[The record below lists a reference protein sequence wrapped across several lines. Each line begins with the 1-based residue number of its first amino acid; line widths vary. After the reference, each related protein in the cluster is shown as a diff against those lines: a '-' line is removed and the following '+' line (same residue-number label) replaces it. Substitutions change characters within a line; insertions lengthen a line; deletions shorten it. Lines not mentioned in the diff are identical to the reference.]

1 MKIIDKYVLRE
12 HLGPL
17 LFALSALTSLLL
29 LNYVAK
35 QFGKL
40 VGKGLGWDVIGE
52 FFLLALP
59 FTVAMTVPMAVLMCT
74 LYAFSRMASENEIT
88 AFKASGVSIGRLMKP
103 VIWASVL
110 LAVVMI
116 VFNDQVLPRSNHRLS
131 QLQSDVLRKKPTFA
145 LREQVT
151 NKVSDRLWLR
161 AGHITPGTGAMREV
175 IIYDFTDP
183 EHSRTIYADSGT
195 LAITPDQRDLALD
208 LFDGVMQEFPRNAP
222 GFAAAGR
229 PPSDR
234 GSAVYQQTFFGHAR
248 RLVRDVGNQLER
260 SGGPQPKGERERTVC
275 ELQAGYVSASRDYAA
290 AYEDMTR
297 FARLAA
303 AEGKTME
310 VPRRRTTYVR
320 NGLGALY
327 CRGLAALGISTAM
340 AADLYASGQ
349 DRGGSAA
356 APEATQDP
364 VPMAAAESTA
374 TTDTTADTTVAAAAP
389 PDTATR
395 TRLGVGSG
403 IAPSMGGVEG
413 VFEAASLRA
422 RMSLMAIN
430 SYDVEIHKKFALAT
444 ACIVFVLL
452 GAPIALRFPRGG
464 VGAVI
469 GVSIGVFA
477 LYYVGLIA
485 GETVAKADYLPPFV
499 TMWSANIIFTL
510 VGLALLARAGRES
523 STARGGDL
531 GDMADTARISLARLG
546 RRVGLRSDRR
556 RRAA

>member
-1 MKIIDKYVLRE
+1 MKIIDKYVLKE

-40 VGKGLGWDVIGE
+40 VGKGLGWEVIGE

-59 FTVAMTVPMAVLMCT
+59 FTVAMTVPMAVLMST
-74 LYAFSRMASENEIT
+74 LYAFSRIASENEIT
-88 AFKASGVSIGRLMKP
+88 ALKASGVSIGRLMKP

-110 LAVVMI
+110 LSLGMI
-116 VFNDQVLPRSNHRLS
+116 LFNDQLLPRSNHRLS

-145 LREQVT
+145 LKEQVT

-161 AGHITPGTGAMREV
+161 AGHITPGTGEMREV
-175 IIYDFTDP
+175 VIYDFTDP
-183 EHSRTIYADSGT
+183 EHSRTIFADSGT

-208 LFDGVMQEFPRNAP
+208 LFDGVMQEFPRSAP

-229 PPSDR
+229 AAPDG

-260 SGGPQPKGERERTVC
+260 SGGPQPKSERERTVC
-275 ELQAGYVSASRDYAA
+275 ELQDGYVTAARDYAA
-290 AYEDMTR
+290 AYDDMAR

-303 AEGKTME
+303 AEGKTFE
-310 VPRRRTTYVR
+310 VPSRRTTYAQ

-327 CRGLAALGISTAM
+327 CRGLAALGVPTAM
-340 AADLYASGQ
+340 AAGVAQTD
-349 DRGGSAA
+349 SAA
-356 APEATQDP
+356 A
-364 VPMAAAESTA
+364 AAAAA
-374 TTDTTADTTVAAAAP
+374 TTDSAAADGAGR
-389 PDTATR
+389 R
-395 TRLGVGSG
+395 TGSG

-413 VFEAASLRA
+413 VFESASLRA
-422 RMSLMAIN
+422 RMSLMALN

-469 GVSIGVFA
+469 GVSMGVFA

-499 TMWSANIIFTL
+499 AMWSSNIIFTL
-510 VGLALLARAGRES
+510 LGLVLLARAGRES

-531 GDMADTARISLARLG
+531 GDMLDTMRVSLARLG
-546 RRVGLRSDRR
+546 RRVGLHGDRR
-556 RRAA
+556 RRTA